1 MTKEREAK
9 MNALMK
15 GVVTGAMLLAALP
28 AVSQAQRSD
37 RDRDR
42 DRYDSDR
49 YPTRIDTVVSFDRQ
63 GTVDL
68 SLISGRIKVTAWD
81 RQEVKVVASIDDGR
95 LRFSASQSRVSL
107 EVDRHGGEARY
118 DVTVPRGT
126 KLALE
131 AVSGNITATGV
142 GGEVD
147 AESVSG
153 SVEVSDVSREV
164 HAESVSGSVSVSN
177 LVGNLSAES
186 VSGSVTIRNATG
198 DVQAEAVSGGISLS
212 GIKSSSVRTE
222 TVSGSVSYT
231 GSIDSGG
238 RYSFVTHSGLLRL
251 NLPANLGAVFSVET
265 YSGDID
271 SDFPVTM
278 QPGQGRNSHDRFEF
292 TIGNGSARVSAENF
306 SGKIIINRVG
316 DANDRRND

>member
-1 MTKEREAK
+1 MTKQREGR
-9 MNALMK
+9 MNGTVK
-15 GVVTGAMLLAALP
+15 GIIAGGMIVAALP
-28 AVSQAQRSD
+28 HAARAQD
-37 RDRDR
+37 Y
-42 DRYDSDR
+42 DRYDQDR
-49 YPTRIDTVVSFDRQ
+49 ARSSIDTVVPFGKG

-68 SLISGRIKVTAWD
+68 SLMSGRIRVTGWD
-81 RQEVKVVASIDDGR
+81 RNEVKLVATSDRGR
-95 LRFSASQSRVSL
+95 LRFSASEERVSL
-107 EVDRHGGEARY
+107 EVERHGGDVQY

-126 KLALE
+126 KLSL
-131 AVSGNITATGV
+131 STLQGSISATGV
-142 GGEVD
+142 GGEVN

-153 SVEVSDVSREV
+153 TVQVSDASKEV
-164 HAESVSGSVSVSN
+164 DAESVAGSVSISN
-177 LVGNLSAES
+177 VTGNISAQS
-186 VSGSVTIRNATG
+186 TSGDVTIRSATG
-198 DVQAEAVSGGISLS
+198 DIEAETVSGRVLLDGIH
-212 GIKSSSVRTE
+212 SSSVRTE
-222 TVSGSVSYT
+222 TVSGTVTYT
-231 GSIDSGG
+231 GSIDARGK
-238 RYSFVTHSGLLRL
+238 YSFVTHSGVLRL